1 MCEKYQKGTEYSI
14 GNSYSLAFDKGSL
27 ADDDYIILV
36 NNAAIK
42 DLLLFQCLYSSPN
55 IMCYQCALNFI
66 RHFCSSGFVSFNNP
80 NRIDVCVNKVD
91 DVINYVNQ
99 TLLPDELKLYLCII
113 IFRCD
118 IDNNIYKS
126 PNANGGVRHF
136 VQILMLFGYKFN
148 ISQWQMPIIHNFIG
162 EKNIQN
168 SQYVADYPQLIS
180 DIGYKDDDWRKVNK
194 DISFASVQDFTNM
207 YQRILP
213 QLSRL

>member
-1 MCEKYQKGTEYSI
+1 MCQKYQVNMPYPI

-27 ADDDYIILV
+27 ADDDYMILV
-36 NNAAIK
+36 NNTAIK
-42 DLLLFQCLYSSPN
+42 DLLLFRYLYSSPN

-80 NRIDVCVNKVD
+80 NRISVCVNKVD
-91 DVINYVNQ
+91 DVIDYVNQ

-136 VQILMLFGYKFN
+136 VQILMVFGYKFN
-148 ISQWQMPIIHNFIG
+148 IVQWQMP
-162 EKNIQN
+162 
-168 SQYVADYPQLIS
+168 QLNNCLPLNNMPTTDIPKLIA
-180 DIGYKDDDWRKVNK
+180 DIGYPDNRYG
-194 DISFASVQDFTNM
+194 ICTTDFREM
-207 YQRILP
+207 YKTILP
-213 QLSRL
+213 QLSQL